1 MRGLST
7 RAGRTT
13 KAGSAATAAVAAV
26 GLLLSATACSTGGSG
41 ARDEGPGNRGE
52 TVMSPTPSP
61 SPTATSSTSPPT
73 ALEAVKIVKNDPKV
87 SRTVKRDLK
96 PCVADEYPVDV
107 SYGNLTGGAAADVVV
122 NIMTCGD
129 AVGTSTYV
137 YRTEGKKYQNVFQ
150 DEEPPVYAEI
160 DRGDLVVTKQLY
172 EKGDPVSYPSGED
185 VITYEWAANHFRET
199 DRIRNHYSS
208 AAGGDAPAP
217 TED

>member
-1 MRGLST
+1 M
-7 RAGRTT
+7 
-13 KAGSAATAAVAAV
+13 KAGSAAVTALAAVA
-26 GLLLSATACSTGGSG
+26 LLLTACSTGGSG

-52 TVMSPTPSP
+52 TVMTPSP
-61 SPTATSSTSPPT
+61 SPTPSAESAPSPPST
-73 ALEAVKIVKNDPKV
+73 LEAVKLVKDDPKV

-107 SYGNLTGGAAADVVV
+107 SYGNLTGGSASDVVV

-129 AVGTSTYV
+129 AVGTSTFV
-137 YRTEGKKYQNVFQ
+137 YRTEGKKYENVFQ

-172 EKGDPVSYPSGED
+172 AEDDPVSYPSGEV

-208 AAGGDAPAP
+208 AAGSDAPAP
-217 TED
+217 AEN

>member
-1 MRGLST
+1 M
-7 RAGRTT
+7 
-13 KAGSAATAAVAAV
+13 KAGSAAGVALAAI
-26 GLLLSATACSTGGSG
+26 GLLLTACSTGGSG

-52 TVMSPTPSP
+52 AVMSPTPSP
-61 SPTATSSTSPPT
+61 SPTETSAPSPPST
-73 ALEAVKIVKNDPKV
+73 REAVKLVEDDPKV
-87 SRTVKRDLK
+87 SQAVKRELK

-107 SYGNLTGGAAADVVV
+107 SYGKLTGGSASDVVI

-137 YRTEGKKYQNVFQ
+137 YRTEGKKYENVFQ

-160 DRGDLVVTKQLY
+160 DRGNLVVTKQLY

-199 DRIRNHYSS
+199 DRIRNRYSS

-217 TED
+217 TEN

>member
-1 MRGLST
+1 MRGLSSW
-7 RAGRTT
+7 ACRTVR
-13 KAGSAATAAVAAV
+13 AGSAGAIALAAV
-26 GLLLSATACSTGGSG
+26 GLLLTACSTGGSG
-41 ARDEGPGNRGE
+41 ARDEGPANRGE
-52 TVMSPTPSP
+52 AVVSPSASPSP
-61 SPTATSSTSPPT
+61 SATTPSAPTPPT
-73 ALEAVKIVKNDPKV
+73 DSEAVKLVKDDPKV
-87 SRTVKRDLK
+87 SRTVKRELK
-96 PCVADEYPVDV
+96 PCAADEYPVDV
-107 SYGNLTGGAAADVVV
+107 SYGNLTGGSASDVVV

-137 YRTEGKKYQNVFQ
+137 YRAEGRKYENVFQ

-185 VITYEWAANHFRET
+185 VITYTWTANHFRET

-208 AAGGDAPAP
+208 AVGGEAPAP

>member
-1 MRGLST
+1 M
-7 RAGRTT
+7 
-13 KAGSAATAAVAAV
+13 AALAAV
-26 GLLLSATACSTGGSG
+26 GLLLTACSTGGSG
-41 ARDEGPGNRGE
+41 ARDEGPGSRGE
-52 TVMSPTPSP
+52 TVMSPTPSASP
-61 SPTATSSTSPPT
+61 SQTSAASPPT
-73 ALEAVKIVKNDPKV
+73 TREAVKLVKDDPKV

-107 SYGNLTGGAAADVVV
+107 SYGNLTGGSASDVVV

-137 YRTEGKKYQNVFQ
+137 YRTEGKKYENVFQ

-217 TED
+217 TEN